1 MLQEVVCQGE
11 PLVAIF
17 LTNPPAVTNILIFEG
32 IRSVS
37 AMGAA
42 DGMGQVKRLLGF
54 IRPYSIRLFLAVCL
68 MVVVG
73 ACEAVTALLI
83 QPIFDRVLSPD
94 AETSGIVLFRI
105 PYFHYSVYLQSF
117 LPHWVHNVW
126 TVVAFAIIG
135 VALAKG
141 ISEFL
146 ATYFINYI
154 GHSVVRDLRNLLY
167 SKIIA
172 QSITFFHRNPTGR
185 LMSAITSDIER
196 IQFAV
201 SQTAADMLKQSFTL
215 VGLLGVI
222 FYVDWRLAAISMV
235 LIPLVVFPSAKL
247 GRYIRASSRSS
258 QDKMGELNNVL
269 QETFSGIRI
278 VKAFAMETFEIEKFK
293 ATTRRLLRVSLRWVR
308 AQAVSSPLMEVLGAI
323 TIAGLLF
330 YERKLIL
337 HHAQTAGGFIAF
349 LYALLKSYE
358 PVKRLTGVSNSY
370 QQALGASEQV
380 FHYLDSEPEM
390 VDKPGTISLPPFEH
404 EIAFEQVE
412 FDYGDGVPL
421 LHDINLRIAKGEVVA
436 LVGSSGAG
444 KTTLASLIPRFF
456 DVTQG
461 RVAIDGHDVREV
473 KLQSLRAQIGIVT
486 QETILFND
494 TVYNNIC
501 YGSRLPTETQ
511 VREAARVALAEDF
524 IQEMPEGYQ
533 TMIGERGQRLSG
545 GQRQRIAIAR
555 ALLKNP
561 PILILDEATSE
572 LDTESEMLV
581 QRALANLMAGR
592 TVVVIAHRLST
603 VRRAERIVVID
614 RGAICEIGSHEDL
627 VSRGGIYQR
636 LHDLQF
642 VDVET

>member
-1 MLQEVVCQGE
+1 MSQ
-11 PLVAIF
+11 A
-17 LTNPPAVTNILIFEG
+17 N
-32 IRSVS
+32 
-37 AMGAA
+37 
-42 DGMGQVKRLLGF
+42 RLLGF

-73 ACEAVTALLI
+73 ASEGVTALLI
-83 QPIFDRVLSPD
+83 KPIID
-94 AETSGIVLFRI
+94 IVLAANAQTSEIVLIQRTS
-105 PYFHYSVYLQSF
+105 YFHHTVYLQEI
-117 LPHWVHNVW
+117 LPHWIHNVW
-126 TVVAFAIIG
+126 TVVAITIIG

-146 ATYFINYI
+146 ATYFINFI

-172 QSITFFHRNPTGR
+172 QSISFFHRNPTGR

-196 IQFAV
+196 IQIAV
-201 SQTAADMLKQSFTL
+201 SQTAADMLKQSFSL
-215 VGLLGVI
+215 VFLLGAL
-222 FYVDWRLAAISMV
+222 FYYDWRLALISMI

-278 VKAFAMETFEIEKFK
+278 VKAFAMEPFEIEKFK
-293 ATTRRLLRVSLRWVR
+293 TTTRRLLRVSLRWVR

-330 YERKLIL
+330 YERQLIL
-337 HHAQTAGGFIAF
+337 HHMQTTGGFIGF
-349 LYALLKSYE
+349 LFALLKSYE

-380 FHYLDSEPEM
+380 FHYLDSEPDM
-390 VDKPGTISLPPFEH
+390 VDKPGSISLPPFEDA
-404 EIAFEQVE
+404 IAFEHVA
-412 FDYGDGVPL
+412 FDYEDGVPL
-421 LHDINLRIAKGEVVA
+421 LRDINLRIGKGEVVA

-461 RVAIDGHDVREV
+461 RIAVDEHDVRDL

-501 YGSRLPTETQ
+501 YGSRLPTEAQ

-524 IQEMPEGYQ
+524 ILEMPLGYQ

-603 VRRAERIVVID
+603 VRRADRIVVID
-614 RGAICEIGSHEDL
+614 RGAICEIGTHEDL
-627 VSRGGIYQR
+627 VSRGGIYNR
-636 LHDLQF
+636 LHNLQF
-642 VDVET
+642 VDVEP

>member
-1 MLQEVVCQGE
+1 M
-11 PLVAIF
+11 
-17 LTNPPAVTNILIFEG
+17 
-32 IRSVS
+32 S
-37 AMGAA
+37 
-42 DGMGQVKRLLGF
+42 QVQRLLGF
-54 IRPYSIRLFLAVCL
+54 VRPYSFRLVLAVSL

-73 ACEAVTALLI
+73 ASEGITALLI
-83 QPIFDRVLSPD
+83 KPIFDRVLAPD
-94 AETSGIVLFRI
+94 AQTSGIILFRI
-105 PYFHYSVYLQSF
+105 PYFQNPVYLQDF
-117 LPHWVHNVW
+117 LPHWIHNVW
-126 TVVAFAIIG
+126 TVVAITIVG
-135 VALAKG
+135 VALVKG
-141 ISEFL
+141 VSEFL

-167 SKIIA
+167 SKILE
-172 QSITFFHRNPTGR
+172 QSLSFFAKNPTGR
-185 LMSAITSDIER
+185 LMSAVTSDIER

-215 VGLLGVI
+215 VALLGAL
-222 FYVDWRLAAISMV
+222 FYYDWRLALISMV

-258 QDKMGELNNVL
+258 QDKMADLNNVL
-269 QETFSGIRI
+269 QETFAGIRI
-278 VKAFAMETFEIEKFK
+278 VKAFAMESFEIEKFR
-293 ATTRRLLRVSLRWVR
+293 TSTRRLLRVSLRWVR

-323 TIAGLLF
+323 IIAGLLF
-330 YERKLIL
+330 YERQSIL
-337 HHAQTAGGFIAF
+337 HHMQTTGGFIGF

-380 FHYLDSEPEM
+380 FHYLDSKPEM
-390 VDKPGTISLPPFEH
+390 VDRPAAVRLPVFRC
-404 EIAFEQVE
+404 EIAFEHVE
-412 FDYGDGVPL
+412 FDYEDGVPL
-421 LHDINLRIAKGEVVA
+421 LRDINLRIGKGEVVA

-461 RVAIDGHDVREV
+461 RITLDGHDVRDV
-473 KLQSLRAQIGIVT
+473 TLASLRAQIGIVT

-501 YGSRLPTETQ
+501 YGSRLPTQVQ
-511 VREAARVALAEDF
+511 VREAARVALAEEF
-524 IQEMPEGYQ
+524 ILEMPQGYE
-533 TMIGERGQRLSG
+533 TLIGERGQRLSG

-614 RGAICEIGSHEDL
+614 RGAICEIGSHDDL

-642 VDVET
+642 VDVEP

>member
-1 MLQEVVCQGE
+1 M
-11 PLVAIF
+11 
-17 LTNPPAVTNILIFEG
+17 
-32 IRSVS
+32 S
-37 AMGAA
+37 
-42 DGMGQVKRLLGF
+42 QVQRLLGF
-54 IRPYSIRLFLAVCL
+54 IRPYSFRLLLAVCL

-73 ACEAVTALLI
+73 ASEGVTALLI
-83 QPIFDRVLSPD
+83 KPIFNVVLTPNSS
-94 AETSGIVLFRI
+94 TSGILLFVI
-105 PYFHYSVYLQSF
+105 PYFQHAVYLEDV
-117 LPHWVHNVW
+117 LPHWIHNVW
-126 TVVAFAIIG
+126 TVVAITIIG
-135 VALAKG
+135 VALIKG

-167 SKIIA
+167 SKLIE
-172 QSITFFHRNPTGR
+172 QSIAFFHKNPTGR

-215 VGLLGVI
+215 VFL
-222 FYVDWRLAAISMV
+222 LAALFYYDWMLALISMV

-278 VKAFAMETFEIEKFK
+278 VKAFSMEPFEIEKFK
-293 ATTRRLLRVSLRWVR
+293 NATRRLLRVSLRWVR
-308 AQAVSSPLMEVLGAI
+308 AQAVSSPLMEVLGAV

-330 YERKLIL
+330 YERRLIL
-337 HHAQTAGGFIAF
+337 HHTQTAGGFVGF
-349 LYALLKSYE
+349 LYVLLKSYE

-380 FHYLDSEPEM
+380 FQYLDSKPDM
-390 VDKPGTISLPPFEH
+390 VDKPGAPSLPPFEH

-421 LHDINLRIAKGEVVA
+421 LRDINLQIGKGEVVA

-456 DVTQG
+456 DVTEG
-461 RVAIDGHDVREV
+461 RITIDGQDIRDV

-511 VREAARVALAEDF
+511 VREAARVALAEEF
-524 IQEMPEGYQ
+524 IQEMPEGYA

-614 RGAICEIGSHEDL
+614 RGAICEIGTHEDL

-642 VDVET
+642 VDVEP

>member
-1 MLQEVVCQGE
+1 M
-11 PLVAIF
+11 
-17 LTNPPAVTNILIFEG
+17 
-32 IRSVS
+32 S
-37 AMGAA
+37 
-42 DGMGQVKRLLGF
+42 QVQRLLGF
-54 IRPYSIRLFLAVCL
+54 VRPYSFRLVIAVCL

-73 ACEAVTALLI
+73 AAEGVTALLI
-83 QPIFDRVLSPD
+83 QPIVDVVLAPNAS
-94 AETSGIVLFRI
+94 TSGIVLFQISYLHRA
-105 PYFHYSVYLQSF
+105 VYLQDI
-117 LPHWVHNVW
+117 LPHWIHNVW
-126 TVVAFAIIG
+126 DVVAITIIG

-172 QSITFFHRNPTGR
+172 QSLAFFVKNSTGR

-215 VGLLGVI
+215 VGLLAAL
-222 FYVDWRLAAISMV
+222 FYYDWRLALISMI

-247 GRYIRASSRSS
+247 GRYIRTSSRSS

-278 VKAFAMETFEIEKFK
+278 VKAFAMEGSEIEKFK
-293 ATTRRLLRVSLRWVR
+293 TTTRRLLRVSLRWVR

-330 YERKLIL
+330 YERRLIL
-337 HHAQTAGGFIAF
+337 HHMQTTGGFIGF
-349 LYALLKSYE
+349 LFALLKSYE

-380 FHYLDSEPEM
+380 FHFLDSEPEM
-390 VDKPGTISLPPFEH
+390 MDKPGAMILPPFMDA
-404 EIAFEQVE
+404 IAFEQVE
-412 FDYGDGVPL
+412 FDYEDGVPL
-421 LHDINLRIAKGEVVA
+421 LRDINLRIGRGEVVA

-456 DVTQG
+456 EVTQG
-461 RVAIDGHDVREV
+461 RITIDGHDVRDV
-473 KLQSLRAQIGIVT
+473 KLQSLRAQVGIVT

-501 YGSRLPTETQ
+501 YGSRLPTEAQ

-524 IQEMPEGYQ
+524 ILEMPRGYE

-572 LDTESEMLV
+572 LDTESELLV

-627 VSRGGIYQR
+627 VRHGGIYQR

-642 VDVET
+642 VDAEP